1 MNDANFGSI
10 FRKRIV
16 FVVIVSFFSIVVL
29 QLFSM
34 QILQENTYVV
44 KANENSLKPIYQI
57 APRGVFYDRNH
68 NILVGNKPTFTLRI
82 TPAEYDK
89 KLTPYIETILG
100 VKPGYI
106 ERILKQTQQYS
117 RYIPRRIAKDVDFKV
132 IAWYEENAS
141 KLPGVDYVIE
151 TQRDYSFGVNGSH
164 MFGYTKEIP
173 ADLLQKRK
181 GEYSMGDEIG
191 FNGIE
196 KTYEDFLR
204 GEKGIKYVLVD
215 SHQKIIG
222 RYKDGQ
228 KDKIAIKGYDLILSI
243 DKDAQMA
250 AEAAFQDKRGAV
262 VAIEPSTGEILA
274 FLSSP
279 QYNLQDFAAVTSNEV
294 WKKLNSDENK
304 PLFNRASMSIY
315 SPGSTFKM
323 VSAIAA
329 LEEGIID
336 TNYHTYCSG
345 GFQFGDRFFKCLHVH
360 GTVDVISSIEKS
372 CNTFYY
378 QLALKIGIERWSKYA
393 GKFGFGK
400 KSGIDISEES
410 PGIVPTKQYY
420 DKVFGKDS
428 WPKGI
433 LVSLGIGQGELSV
446 TPLQLAQYAALLA
459 NYGKSAKPHFLKGYI
474 ETKTGK
480 YIEVKPQYYDIGISK
495 NSFDIVRRAM
505 YRVVNG
511 AGTATNIRTP
521 DLEIAGKTGTAQNP
535 HGKDHA
541 IFIGFAPYDNPKIA
555 IAVIVEN
562 AGFGSVNAAPIARDI
577 IKAYLKKDK
586 VKEKTEQPAY
596 LSALKT
602 VGKYKIAN

>member
-1 MNDANFGSI
+1 MNDSSFGSSLRAKI
-10 FRKRIV
+10 FFVIIV
-16 FVVIVSFFSIVVL
+16 GFFSISVL
-29 QLFSM
+29 QLFNM
-34 QILQENTYVV
+34 QILQEKTYTT
-44 KANENSLKPIYQI
+44 KANENSVKPIYQI

-82 TPAEYDK
+82 TPAAYDK
-89 KLTPYIETILG
+89 KLSPYIETILG

-106 ERILKQTQQYS
+106 DRILKQTQQYS
-117 RYIPRRIAKDVDFKV
+117 RYIPRRIAKDVPFNV

-151 TQRDYSFGVNGSH
+151 TQRDYSFGVIGAH

-173 ADLLQKRK
+173 AELLQKK
-181 GEYSMGDEIG
+181 KNEYMMGDEIG

-204 GEKGIKYVLVD
+204 GEKGIQYVLVD
-215 SHQKIIG
+215 SRQKIIG
-222 RYKDGQ
+222 SYKDG
-228 KDKIAIKGYDLILSI
+228 KHDKTAIKGYDLILSI
-243 DKDAQMA
+243 DKDAQMI
-250 AEAAFQDKRGAV
+250 AESLFVDKRGAV

-279 QYNLQDFAAVTSNEV
+279 QYDLSDFASVTSNEV
-294 WKKLNSDENK
+294 WKKLNSDENR
-304 PLFNRASMSIY
+304 PLFNRATMSIY

-323 VSAIAA
+323 VSALAA

-336 TNYHTYCSG
+336 TNYRTYCGG
-345 GFQFGDRFFKCLHVH
+345 GFQYGDRFFKCLHVH
-360 GTVDVISSIEKS
+360 GAVDIITSIEKS

-378 QLALKIGIERWSKYA
+378 QLALKIGIDKWSEYA
-393 GKFGFGK
+393 KKLGFGK
-400 KSGIDISEES
+400 KTGVDISEES
-410 PGIVPTKQYY
+410 PGIVPTREYY
-420 DKVFGKDS
+420 DKVFGKDR
-428 WPKGI
+428 WRKGI

-446 TPLQLAQYAALLA
+446 TPIQLAQYAALIA
-459 NYGKSAKPHFLKGYI
+459 NYGKTAKPHFLKGYI

-480 YIEVKPQYYDIGISK
+480 YVEIKPKYFDAGISK
-495 NSFDIVRRAM
+495 RSFEIVRRAM

-511 AGTATNIRTP
+511 AGTATNIRMP

-541 IFIGFAPYDNPKIA
+541 IFIGFAPYKNPKIA

-586 VKEKTEQPAY
+586 VKIEKPAY
-596 LSALKT
+596 LSELVNLK
-602 VGKYKIAN
+602 KIKNEN